1 MNCEQYQEQIS
12 QFIDGELEN
21 VNESSLFQH
30 LSTCDECCGFLKE
43 TLSLRS
49 ELLDNHAIIVPDSLN
64 RKILANN
71 IITSSIR
78 ESMSFH
84 FDWMKQGRMI
94 SFRAVGFILVF
105 SILTSVIFTSLWY
118 RSRIASQETVV
129 YVPTLPTEEVRGY
142 VATTSN
148 LPN

>member
-1 MNCEQYQEQIS
+1 MNCEQYQEHIS

-30 LSTCDECCGFLKE
+30 LSTCDDCRGFLKE

-49 ELLDNHAIIVPDSLN
+49 ELLNNHTAIVPDSLN
-64 RKILANN
+64 RKILSNN
-71 IITSSIR
+71 MITPGSR
-78 ESMSFH
+78 KSMSSH
-84 FDWMKQGRMI
+84 FDWMKQGRMM
-94 SFRAVGFILVF
+94 SLKAVGLILAF

-118 RSRIASQETVV
+118 QSNIASQETIV

-142 VATTSN
+142 VSTTSN
-148 LPN
+148 LPH